1 MAIKIVLANRKG
13 GVGKTTTALNLAAN
27 LASMGYRVLAM
38 DFDPQ
43 ANLTISFGIN
53 ILTVPVSLSDV
64 FEGKC
69 SIREVT
75 IAYRYNSNL
84 DIVPSTPEIE
94 KVIESG
100 HVANHLRKNELVK
113 FKFEDVEQAYHFVIM
128 DTPPSK
134 STLTMNSLAI
144 ADYVVVPM
152 RLDELSTVGLK
163 QMGDLIADVKAQ
175 WLNPKIKLLGLLG
188 TFYERNTDTLEHMEI
203 ISHTDSPFREYLFET
218 KIRKNVAL
226 SKSIAKGMAV
236 IHFDKGSH
244 GYEDYDAFT
253 RELLRR
259 LEATHVLPLL
269 QHAAL

>member
-1 MAIKIVLANRKG
+1 MALKIVLANRKG

-43 ANLTISFGIN
+43 SNLTISFGIN
-53 ILTVPVSLSDV
+53 ILSLPLSLAHV
-64 FEGKC
+64 FEDKC
-69 SIREVT
+69 SIEEV
-75 IAYRYNSNL
+75 IVPYRHEPNL
-84 DIVPSTPEIE
+84 DIVPSTPELE

-100 HVANHLRKNELVK
+100 HVANHLRKNELIK
-113 FKFEDVEQAYHFVIM
+113 FKFEHAEQAYHFVIM

-175 WLNPKIKLLGLLG
+175 WLNPKIRLLGLLG
-188 TFYERNTDTLEHMEI
+188 TFYERNTDTLEHMDI
-203 ISHTDSPFREYLFET
+203 ISHADSPFKDYLFET

-244 GYEDYDAFT
+244 GYDDYDAFT

-259 LEATHVLPLL
+259 LEANHALPLF
-269 QHAAL
+269 QHASS